1 MMRQILAALSVI
13 GALAMPQPGFAC
25 APMRFDVHL
34 AMASRALAAKTL
46 DPAVRAQVRHFL
58 AIARDRK
65 GARWLGERQRA
76 LNQALTILGLPEAT
90 RAPMEELSPRQQ
102 EVQARAQA
110 NDMMAEIDE
119 LLAKSALSGAALE
132 KARALRALTA
142 GLIAARKWVDALARG
157 TDALIA
163 LGVAFPAC

>member
-1 MMRQILAALSVI
+1 MMRKTLAALSVI
-13 GALAMPQPGFAC
+13 GALAIPQPGFAC
-25 APMRFDVHL
+25 RPLPFDVHL
-34 AMASRALAAKTL
+34 AMAGRALAAKTL
-46 DPAVRAQVRHFL
+46 DPAVRAQVRQFL
-58 AIARDRK
+58 AIARDGK
-65 GARWLGERQRA
+65 GPRWLGERQRA

-90 RAPMEELSPRQQ
+90 RAPIEELSPPQR
-102 EVQARAQA
+102 EAQARAEA

-132 KARALRALTA
+132 KARALRAQTA
-142 GLIAARKWVDALARG
+142 DLIAARKWADALARG